1 MSEAVEEIYFD
12 LDFDYFCKPLQN
24 DSSYDKTSILCHKLG
39 SYCSCGDNL
48 TRNNNTCVSLFPNER
63 TAVVGVVDVE

>member
-1 MSEAVEEIYFD
+1 MSEAVEGIYF
-12 LDFDYFCKPLQN
+12 KPLQN
-24 DSSYDKTSILCHKLG
+24 DSSYDKTSILCHKRG

-48 TRNNNTCVSLFPNER
+48 TLNNNTYVSLFLDER